1 MKKIS
6 FQSIQYTE
14 QKKLNGK
21 KSWMVIM
28 SVEEIKQLAW
38 KFIDEIFNKGK
49 VNEADRFI
57 LPEFIYHSRGEDI
70 EGLENFKE
78 WVTSDRGVF
87 SDIRFTLADTLAES
101 SKVATAWIVEGTH
114 EKEYSGI
121 PATHKKFET
130 VGISIFHFE
139 GNKIKEL
146 WAVAD
151 ALTPALELGIVKP
164 VSDETK

>member
-1 MKKIS
+1 
-6 FQSIQYTE
+6 
-14 QKKLNGK
+14 
-21 KSWMVIM
+21 M
-28 SVEEIKQLAW
+28 SLEEIKQLAW
-38 KFIDEIFNKGK
+38 NFIDEVFNKGN
-49 VNEADRFI
+49 VNETDR
-57 LPEFIYHSRGEDI
+57 LVMPEFIYHARGEDI
-70 EGLENFKE
+70 EGLEKFKE
-78 WVTSDRGVF
+78 WVSSDRGIF
-87 SDIRFTLADTLAES
+87 ADIRFTLAESLAEP

-139 GNKIKEL
+139 GTKIKEL

-164 VSDETK
+164 VSNETNLNTMK